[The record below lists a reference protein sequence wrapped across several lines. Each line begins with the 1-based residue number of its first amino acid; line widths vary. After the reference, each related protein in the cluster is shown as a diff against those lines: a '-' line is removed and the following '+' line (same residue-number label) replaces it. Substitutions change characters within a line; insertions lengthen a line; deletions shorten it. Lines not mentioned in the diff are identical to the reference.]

1 MNPSLQIIKLN
12 LFLKSKVAALI
23 KKESRGDVPGWVL
36 VVLMTTALVTGIW
49 SIAAPKLTTI
59 LRMFQLIFMQFNVMT
74 DTNLSQGELAKI
86 AINGE
91 SGDYQRYPLIGGGS
105 LLVADRQQDTKK
117 FIDFGN
123 LSSRKVLAI
132 AVDEDESN

>member
-1 MNPSLQIIKLN
+1 
-12 LFLKSKVAALI
+12 
-23 KKESRGDVPGWVL
+23 
-36 VVLMTTALVTGIW
+36 
-49 SIAAPKLTTI
+49 
-59 LRMFQLIFMQFNVMT
+59 MFQLIFMQFNVMT

-86 AINGE
+86 AINGV

-105 LLVADRQQDTKK
+105 LLVADRQQNTKK

-123 LSSRKVLAI
+123 LSSSKVLAI

>member
-1 MNPSLQIIKLN
+1 
-12 LFLKSKVAALI
+12 
-23 KKESRGDVPGWVL
+23 
-36 VVLMTTALVTGIW
+36 
-49 SIAAPKLTTI
+49 
-59 LRMFQLIFMQFNVMT
+59 MFQLIFTQFNVMT

-91 SGDYQRYPLIGGGS
+91 SGDYQRYPLIGSGS
-105 LLVADRQQDTKK
+105 LLVADRQQNTKK

-123 LSSRKVLAI
+123 ISSRKVLAI

>member
-1 MNPSLQIIKLN
+1 
-12 LFLKSKVAALI
+12 
-23 KKESRGDVPGWVL
+23 
-36 VVLMTTALVTGIW
+36 
-49 SIAAPKLTTI
+49 
-59 LRMFQLIFMQFNVMT
+59 MFQLVFMQFNVMT

-91 SGDYQRYPLIGGGS
+91 SGNYQRYPLIGGGS
-105 LLVADRQQDTKK
+105 LLLVNREENIKK

-123 LSSRKVLAI
+123 ISSRKVLAI

>member
-1 MNPSLQIIKLN
+1 
-12 LFLKSKVAALI
+12 
-23 KKESRGDVPGWVL
+23 
-36 VVLMTTALVTGIW
+36 
-49 SIAAPKLTTI
+49 
-59 LRMFQLIFMQFNVMT
+59 MFQLIFTQFNVMT

-105 LLVADRQQDTKK
+105 LLVADRQQNAKK

-123 LSSRKVLAI
+123 ISSRKVLAI

>member
-1 MNPSLQIIKLN
+1 
-12 LFLKSKVAALI
+12 
-23 KKESRGDVPGWVL
+23 
-36 VVLMTTALVTGIW
+36 
-49 SIAAPKLTTI
+49 
-59 LRMFQLIFMQFNVMT
+59 MFQLIFMQFNVMT
-74 DTNLSQGELAKI
+74 DTNISQGELAKI

>member
-1 MNPSLQIIKLN
+1 
-12 LFLKSKVAALI
+12 
-23 KKESRGDVPGWVL
+23 
-36 VVLMTTALVTGIW
+36 
-49 SIAAPKLTTI
+49 
-59 LRMFQLIFMQFNVMT
+59 MFQLIFMQFNVMT
-74 DTNLSQGELAKI
+74 DTNLSQGEVSKI

-105 LLVADRQQDTKK
+105 VLVADRVENTKK

-123 LSSRKVLAI
+123 ISSRKVLAI

>member
-1 MNPSLQIIKLN
+1 M
-12 LFLKSKVAALI
+12 A
-23 KKESRGDVPGWVL
+23 
-36 VVLMTTALVTGIW
+36 
-49 SIAAPKLTTI
+49 
-59 LRMFQLIFMQFNVMT
+59 
-74 DTNLSQGELAKI
+74 DTNLFQGELARI
-86 AINGE
+86 AING
-91 SGDYQRYPLIGGGS
+91 GPGTYQRYPLIGGGS

>member
-1 MNPSLQIIKLN
+1 
-12 LFLKSKVAALI
+12 
-23 KKESRGDVPGWVL
+23 
-36 VVLMTTALVTGIW
+36 
-49 SIAAPKLTTI
+49 
-59 LRMFQLIFMQFNVMT
+59 MFQLIFTQFNVMT

-105 LLVADRQQDTKK
+105 LLVADRQQNAKK

-132 AVDEDESN
+132 AIDEDESN

>member
-1 MNPSLQIIKLN
+1 
-12 LFLKSKVAALI
+12 
-23 KKESRGDVPGWVL
+23 
-36 VVLMTTALVTGIW
+36 
-49 SIAAPKLTTI
+49 
-59 LRMFQLIFMQFNVMT
+59 MFQLIFMQFNVMT

-105 LLVADRQQDTKK
+105 LLVAYRQQDTKK

>member
-49 SIAAPKLTTI
+49 SIAV
-59 LRMFQLIFMQFNVMT
+59 QLIFMQFNVMT